1 MQDKHLYEYAI
12 IRVMPQVERA
22 EFVNAGIILYCKSLS
37 FLQARIQYADARI
50 TTLFPKANL
59 AEIDLHLH
67 AFEQICQG
75 KASSPIALLDKPSRF
90 RWLTAKRSTIIQ
102 ASEVHPGFCT
112 SAAETLQKL
121 FDELVAV

>member
-1 MQDKHLYEYAI
+1 MQDKHLYEYAV

-22 EFVNAGIILYCKSLS
+22 EFVNVGIVLYCKSLS
-37 FLQARIQYADARI
+37 FLQARIQYDDARI
-50 TTLFPKANL
+50 SMLFPKACL
-59 AEIDLHLH
+59 EDIDLHLH
-67 AFEQICQG
+67 AFEQICNG

-112 SAAETLQKL
+112 NATETLEQL
-121 FDELVAV
+121 FNQLVLV